1 MKKTLK
7 IPSWSRTDEEIEV
20 ILQVV
25 KKLKYFDRYPMYLKR
40 ELAKV
45 LFYDKFERGRVVI
58 KQGRF
63 RLIQSV
69 GQLLKSVP

>member
-7 IPSWSRTDEEIEV
+7 LPSWNRPDEEIEV

-25 KKLKYFDRYPMYLKR
+25 KKLKCFDRYPMHVKR

-45 LFYDKFERGRVVI
+45 LYYDKFEKGRVVI

-63 RLIQSV
+63 CLTHRV
-69 GQLLKSVP
+69 GQLLKIL